1 MRDREGYRMPQLIID
16 QPGVPPMSF
25 PLDEGEVRLGRS
37 EDSDIVLVADEVS
50 RHHARIVRRN
60 GQTVLFD
67 QKSLNGVYVNRQRIV
82 ERVLS
87 HMDEVWLG
95 SKCRIVYRDDTQT
108 GPRQG
113 GATAAHDSSLAQ
125 NMSLIREE
133 MERVANTMT
142 LIGKATPKPGSA
154 APLEADAAPADL
166 AKIGKAYR
174 RLAALHK
181 ASMVM
186 ASQFDLRERL
196 ARTLDTA
203 MEVLEA
209 DRGFVLLRDA
219 GSEKLRVMV
228 AREMGKE
235 LEASSPS
242 IGVAGRAAIDGE
254 PVLMGSRNTDQEF
267 GMRESI
273 IVSRIHS
280 AMAVPLRIN
289 DQLLGS
295 IYVDARKQDVA
306 FNEEDLE
313 LFTALAAQAAM
324 AIDHVRLYDQL
335 VEAEKKR
342 SEFGRFL
349 SPSVVEQIMREDATI
364 ELGGQKTV
372 ATTMFCDI
380 RGFSKIT
387 ELISPHE
394 LVDMLNEYFTAMT
407 EIIFEHQGTVN
418 KYVGDE
424 IMAVFGAP
432 LHDPD
437 AAFHAVRTAI
447 GIQERN
453 ADLNVVR
460 EAEGRPV
467 FYLGIGIDTG
477 EVSAG
482 YIGSPMRMEFTVV
495 GDRVNTASRFCGMA
509 EGGKIVIG
517 QETYEAV
524 RDRVECRPIG
534 TVMLKGKQ
542 QPVQAYEVTRLLSAD
557 PAA

>member
-1 MRDREGYRMPQLIID
+1 MPQLIID

-25 PLDEGEVRLGRS
+25 PLGEGELRLGRS

-50 RHHARIVRRN
+50 RHHARLVHRN

-67 QKSLNGVYVNRQRIV
+67 QKSLNGVYVNRQRVV

-87 HMDEVWLG
+87 HLDEIWLG
-95 SKCRIVYRDDTQT
+95 SKCRIVFRDDTQA
-108 GPRQG
+108 GRAKEAA
-113 GATAAHDSSLAQ
+113 GADSSLAQ
-125 NMSLIREE
+125 HMTMIREE
-133 MERVANTMT
+133 MERVGNTMT
-142 LIGKATPKPGSA
+142 LIGKATPQPGSLPA
-154 APLEADAAPADL
+154 AAAEQDPAEL
-166 AKIGKAYR
+166 AKMGKAYR

-186 ASQFDLRERL
+186 ASQFNLHERL

-203 MEVLEA
+203 MEVLDA
-209 DRGFVLLRDA
+209 DRGFVLLRDG

-273 IVSRIHS
+273 IISRITS

-295 IYVDARKQDVA
+295 IYVDARRHDVA
-306 FNEEDLE
+306 FSEEDLE

-335 VEAEKKR
+335 VDAEKKR

-349 SPSVVEQIMREDATI
+349 SPSIVEQIMREDATI
-364 ELGGQKTV
+364 ELGGQKAH
-372 ATTMFCDI
+372 ATTLFCDI
-380 RGFSKIT
+380 RGFSKIS
-387 ELISPHE
+387 ELISPQE

-432 LHDPD
+432 LHDAD
-437 AAFHAVRTAI
+437 AAYHAVRTAVE
-447 GIQERN
+447 IQQRN
-453 ADLNVVR
+453 ADLNIVR

-467 FYLGIGIDTG
+467 FHLGIGIDTG

-495 GDRVNTASRFCGMA
+495 GDRVNTASRFCGLA
-509 EGGKIVIG
+509 EGGKTVIG
-517 QETYEAV
+517 QGTYEEVAT
-524 RDRVECRPIG
+524 RVECRPIG

-542 QPVQAYEVTRLLSAD
+542 QPVQAYEVLRLL
-557 PAA
+557 